1 MAGAASVAP
10 GLRGS
15 RLQPLL
21 HSSGHTRPP
30 ARGSP
35 LLLRGLVT
43 CGGGT
48 ALQGHA
54 HHEPR
59 GARTLETCLPWGCSQ
74 EVWGRPQCPIMAEME
89 EVPQDDRT
97 GARPPGPQN
106 KVSVKTD

>member
-1 MAGAASVAP
+1 M
-10 GLRGS
+10 
-15 RLQPLL
+15 
-21 HSSGHTRPP
+21 
-30 ARGSP
+30 
-35 LLLRGLVT
+35 T